1 MDHLHDGERR
11 SLCQFIGMI
20 RTDNI
25 SEIDSAVA
33 LSVEATIDPEFVR
46 DFARTHEA
54 AGFDRVLIGY
64 HSTGPDAWLV
74 AAHAAA
80 HTERL
85 HMLVAHRPGF
95 QAPTVA
101 ARAAVTLDHFSGGR
115 VSLNIV
121 TGGSDSELA
130 RDGDWSAKVD
140 RYRRTDEFLDV
151 VRAIWTSA
159 EPFDYG
165 GEFYQVK
172 NAFSDVKPL
181 QRPSIPIYFGG
192 ASGAAVPVGAKHA
205 DVYMFWGEPLA
216 DTTARMDAVRAATPP
231 GRNPAFSVSV
241 RPILGATE
249 AEAWDKAH
257 GYLERI
263 VAHRGQAPGSAPA
276 AGSQRLLD
284 LAAQREVFDDRLW
297 MAIAAATGAGGN
309 TSALVGTPEQVAQ
322 SLLRYYDAGITSFL
336 IRGFEPLQD
345 AAEFGRELIPL
356 VREEV
361 ARRKAPHQVTI

>member
-1 MDHLHDGERR
+1 MGHLHEGERR
-11 SLCQFIGMI
+11 PSCQFIGMI

-33 LSVEATIDPEFVR
+33 LSVEATIDPDFVR
-46 DFARTHEA
+46 DFARAHEA

-130 RDGDWSAKVD
+130 RDGDWSAKDD
-140 RYRRTDEFLDV
+140 RYRRTDEFLDI

-159 EPFDYG
+159 EPFDYE

-172 NAFSDVKPL
+172 T
-181 QRPSIPIYFGG
+181 PSP
-192 ASGAAVPVGAKHA
+192 
-205 DVYMFWGEPLA
+205 
-216 DTTARMDAVRAATPP
+216 T
-231 GRNPAFSVSV
+231 
-241 RPILGATE
+241 
-249 AEAWDKAH
+249 
-257 GYLERI
+257 
-263 VAHRGQAPGSAPA
+263 
-276 AGSQRLLD
+276 
-284 LAAQREVFDDRLW
+284 
-297 MAIAAATGAGGN
+297 
-309 TSALVGTPEQVAQ
+309 
-322 SLLRYYDAGITSFL
+322 
-336 IRGFEPLQD
+336 
-345 AAEFGRELIPL
+345 
-356 VREEV
+356 
-361 ARRKAPHQVTI
+361 

>member
-1 MDHLHDGERR
+1 
-11 SLCQFIGMI
+11 MI

-33 LSVEATIDPEFVR
+33 LSVEAAIDPGFVAE
-46 DFARTHEA
+46 FARVHEE

-64 HSTGPDAWLV
+64 HSTGPDAWAV
-74 AAHAAA
+74 AGHAAA
-80 HTERL
+80 HTEKL

-101 ARAAVTLDHFSGGR
+101 ARAAVTLDHFTGGR

-121 TGGSDSELA
+121 SGGSDSELA
-130 RDGDWSAKVD
+130 KDGDWSVKDD
-140 RYRRTDEFLDV
+140 RYRRTDEFLDI
-151 VRAIWTSA
+151 VRKVWKSP
-159 EPFDYG
+159 EPFSYE
-165 GEFYQVK
+165 GEFYKVQ

-181 QRPSIPIYFGG
+181 QQPSIPIYFGG

-216 DTTARMDAVRAATPP
+216 ETKARMETVRAAAPA
-231 GRNPAFSVSV
+231 GRLPAFSVSF

-257 GYLERI
+257 GFLER
-263 VAHRGQAPGSAPA
+263 VVSHRGAAPGTAPA
-276 AGSQRLLD
+276 TGSQRLLD
-284 LAAQREVFDDRLW
+284 LAAQQDVFDERLW

-309 TSALVGTPEQVAQ
+309 SSALVGTAEQVAEA
-322 SLLRYYDAGITSFL
+322 LLRYYDLGITSFL

-345 AAEFGRELIPL
+345 AAEFGKELIPL
-356 VREEV
+356 VREGV
-361 ARRKAPHQVTI
+361 ARRERAGQAAD

>member
-1 MDHLHDGERR
+1 MPV
-11 SLCQFIGMI
+11 QFIGMI

-33 LSVEATIDPEFVR
+33 LSVEATIDPGFVA
-46 DFARTHEA
+46 DFARAHEA
-54 AGFDRVLIGY
+54 AGFERVLIGY
-64 HSTGPDAWLV
+64 HSTGPDAWAV

-80 HTERL
+80 NTERL

-130 RDGDWSAKVD
+130 KDGDWSEKD
-140 RYRRTDEFLDV
+140 TRYRRTDEFLDI
-151 VRAIWTSA
+151 VRAVWTSP
-159 EPFDYG
+159 EPFNYE

-172 NAFSDVKPL
+172 NAFSDVKPV
-181 QRPSIPIYFGG
+181 QKPSIPIYFGG
-192 ASGAAVPVGAKHA
+192 ASEAAVPVGAKHA

-216 DTTARMDAVRAATPP
+216 DTKARIAAVRAAAPP
-231 GRNPAFSVSV
+231 GRFPAFSVSF

-249 AEAWDKAH
+249 TEAWDKAH
-257 GYLERI
+257 AYLDQ
-263 VAHRGQAPGSAPA
+263 VVSHRDAAPGSAPA
-276 AGSQRLLD
+276 AGSRRLLD

-309 TSALVGTPEQVAQ
+309 TSALVGTPQQVAQ
-322 SLLRYYDAGITSFL
+322 SLLRYYDLGATSFL
-336 IRGFEPLQD
+336 IRGFQPLPD
-345 AAEFGRELIPL
+345 AAEFGQELIPL
-356 VREEV
+356 VRDAV
-361 ARRKAPHQVTI
+361 ARRDRVHQAAD